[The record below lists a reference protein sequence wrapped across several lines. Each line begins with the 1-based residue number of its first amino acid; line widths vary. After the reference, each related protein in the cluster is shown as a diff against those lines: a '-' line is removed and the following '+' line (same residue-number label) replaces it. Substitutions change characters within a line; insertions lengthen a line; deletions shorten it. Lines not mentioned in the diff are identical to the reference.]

1 MAYRVWCADVPPELL
16 RIDDLRTVFRL
27 SDGLVKAVDGV
38 SLSVA
43 EGEVVGLV
51 GESGSGKSMTCRSI
65 MRLIPPSA
73 RIENGHVYYRG
84 QDVLTW
90 TDHAMTAW
98 RGGEVSM
105 ILQEPMTALN
115 PVLTIGEQIIETL
128 VQHEGINKAEA
139 RKRAVEALRR
149 VGIPAAER
157 RLDEYPHQFSGG
169 MRQRAMIAIALAC
182 RPKLLLADEPTTA
195 LDVTVQDQIIRLVQD
210 LQRELGMSVVWVTHD
225 LGVVAQLC
233 DRVAVMYAGQI
244 VELANVVDLFEES
257 RHPYT
262 RGLLESVPSG
272 EGRGRGLTP
281 IPGQPPDLLDLLP
294 GCAFAPRCRY
304 ATEQCTEETP
314 SLRTVKPG
322 HASACFRFEE
332 IWS

>member
-1 MAYRVWCADVPPELL
+1 MAWPSWCAGVPPELL
-16 RIDDLRTVFRL
+16 RIDNLRTVFRL
-27 SDGLVKAVDGV
+27 ADGVVKAVDGV

-51 GESGSGKSMTCRSI
+51 GESGSGKSITCRSI
-65 MRLIPPSA
+65 MRLLPPSA
-73 RIENGHVYYRG
+73 RIEGGQIYYRG
-84 QDVLTW
+84 ENVLTW
-90 TDHAMTAW
+90 SEHALTAW

-115 PVLTIGEQIIETL
+115 PVLTIGEQIIETIL
-128 VQHEGINKAEA
+128 QHEKIDKTAA
-139 RKRAVEALRR
+139 RRRAVDALKR

-244 VELANVVDLFEES
+244 VELASVIDLFEES

-272 EGRGRGLTP
+272 ERGLGLIP

-304 ATEQCTEETP
+304 ATERCTEAAP
-314 SLRTVKPG
+314 PLRSVKPG
-322 HASACFRFEE
+322 HASACIRFEE
-332 IWS
+332 IWA